1 MKSKRQK
8 WPSFVGPETSR
19 VAGYALSG
27 VAKQLARLLKRNL
40 ERRRPMLTRRGET
53 GIPKRDVFR
62 LLCRAFS
69 KALLNPRGGDATDAS
84 RQRKAL
90 MFALAA
96 ADLPRALRVSGI
108 PSELHRQRK
117 RRRR

>member
-8 WPSFVGPETSR
+8 WPNFVGPETSR

-27 VAKQLARLLKRNL
+27 VAKQLARLLKRHL

-53 GIPKRDVFR
+53 GIQKRDVFR

-69 KALLNPRGGDATDAS
+69 KALLNR
-84 RQRKAL
+84 
-90 MFALAA
+90 AA
-96 ADLPRALRVSGI
+96 VT
-108 PSELHRQRK
+108 
-117 RRRR
+117 RRDRERH